1 MTPWTRLLTASCL
14 SGTALAYGCSGNAF
28 LGSGS
33 DAGTSG
39 SSSEAGAGTSGAA
52 ASGSAETSGNAS
64 GTASGAVGSG
74 ATATSGSP
82 TSSSGSSGGS
92 GTAAGSGAGSGSSP
106 SSGSGASSG
115 AGSSGSTAADGGK
128 PCTTS
133 ADCADPQFADVGF
146 LCGFPEAD
154 GCAAKGTCFQE
165 PGGPM
170 CAAFLPGC
178 ACDGS
183 EVNLTCNGL
192 PSGYAPA
199 PLLHSGVCF
208 GPGPVVLP
216 DAGSGAAGK

>member
-1 MTPWTRLLTASCL
+1 MTPWTRVLTASCL
-14 SGTALAYGCSGNAF
+14 AGTALAYGCSGDAF

-39 SSSEAGAGTSGAA
+39 SSSGAGGGSSGAA

-64 GTASGAVGSG
+64 GTVSGAMGSG
-74 ATATSGSP
+74 ATSGSP
-82 TSSSGSSGGS
+82 TSSSGSNGGS

-115 AGSSGSTAADGGK
+115 ASSSGSTADAGK

-133 ADCADPQFADVGF
+133 ADCADPQLADVGF

-165 PGGPM
+165 PGGAM

-178 ACDGS
+178 ACNGS
-183 EVNLTCNGL
+183 DVNLTCNGL
-192 PSGYAPA
+192 PGGYAPA
-199 PLLHSGVCF
+199 PLLHNGICL

-216 DAGSGAAGK
+216 DAGSGEAGK